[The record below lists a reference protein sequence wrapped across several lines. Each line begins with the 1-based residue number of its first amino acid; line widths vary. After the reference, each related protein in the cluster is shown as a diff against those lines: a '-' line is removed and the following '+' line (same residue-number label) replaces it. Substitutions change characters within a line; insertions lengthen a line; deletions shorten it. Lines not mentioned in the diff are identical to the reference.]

1 MADIKEVTILD
12 YVKNAIG
19 VSVSID
25 ASDDLFDTDLIV
37 LIDGALSTLYQ
48 NGVGTPYPNRINN
61 DKNLSRDKFFNNDI
75 IHDRGNAIQYVV
87 LKTKLLFDPPLPAT
101 INAIVES
108 NKESLYRARMEF
120 DDNDSN

>member
-48 NGVGTPYPNRINN
+48 NGV
-61 DKNLSRDKFFNNDI
+61 
-75 IHDRGNAIQYVV
+75 
-87 LKTKLLFDPPLPAT
+87 
-101 INAIVES
+101 
-108 NKESLYRARMEF
+108 
-120 DDNDSN
+120 